1 MAAGV
6 LVQLSSSE
14 ESSDEQ
20 DSEDD
25 ITSSASCSGMSKS
38 TPLSERGDIDSSS
51 STSAFTSAT
60 DTSKRTA
67 PTILTNT
74 FGTQQDHSLQDY
86 IEASLML
93 EYNYK

>member
-1 MAAGV
+1 MRVKG
-6 LVQLSSSE
+6 LILLSWRYKCNCSWSFSSSE

-38 TPLSERGDIDSSS
+38 TLLSERGDMDSGS
-51 STSAFTSAT
+51 STSAVTEAFTS
-60 DTSKRTA
+60 
-67 PTILTNT
+67 L
-74 FGTQQDHSLQDY
+74 LDY

-93 EYNYK
+93 QYNYK

>member
-20 DSEDD
+20 DSEDN

-38 TPLSERGDIDSSS
+38 TPLSEWGDMDSNSS
-51 STSAFTSAT
+51 TSAT

-67 PTILTNT
+67 PTLLSVL
-74 FGTQQDHSLQDY
+74 QQIKPSDLSRKRVIRNNLPP
-86 IEASLML
+86 
-93 EYNYK
+93 KGKK